1 MLPLQAAGYR
11 HPSQMNGPRPPPP
24 GGERPGPGPPPG
36 QPGPPPGPPGPPG
49 PPPGSMF
56 QQQQLQQLKAQIM
69 AYRLLARNQPIPTN
83 YLNLA
88 IAGALLA
95 DCAVAHRGLC
105 SGVKLLFYC
114 GFFAALHKPD
124 FMQE

>member
-1 MLPLQAAGYR
+1 MLLPQAAGYR

-24 GGERPGPGPPPG
+24 GGERPGPG
-36 QPGPPPGPPGPPG
+36 QPGPPPPGPPG

-88 IAGALLA
+88 IAG
-95 DCAVAHRGLC
+95 VAPGDGCHFRLRSPSVTEIECFSLC
-105 SGVKLLFYC
+105 SQPFL
-114 GFFAALHKPD
+114 
-124 FMQE
+124 